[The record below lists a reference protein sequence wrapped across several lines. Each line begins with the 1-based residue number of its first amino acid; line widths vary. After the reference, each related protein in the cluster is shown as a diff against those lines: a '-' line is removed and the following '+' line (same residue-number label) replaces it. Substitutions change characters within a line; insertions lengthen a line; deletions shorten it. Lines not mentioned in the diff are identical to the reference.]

1 MAAVRRGTRLSWA
14 TIHRLKAP
22 RAATT
27 TTWQAMQ
34 DERGCLQSEP
44 TVIKRLW
51 EGYVRKLFS
60 FNNGLSDEHWQNQA
74 PALEPQGTAAE
85 PPVDAAPNV
94 TSITWPLCL
103 QALRKLG
110 NNKAPGPDGI
120 PGEVLKL
127 LLIAEPR
134 CSEQPTT
141 PMGRVLWFTYQSTW
155 TSCIIPAQWRE
166 SIIVFLQKKNTDATV
181 FTGYRGISL
190 ISAPAKVLCSMAC
203 LCLENWLERNQVI
216 CSEQYGFSSQEE
228 CIAAAIALYEACI
241 RRDNAG
247 QPTILLYIDLKQA
260 FDHVDHRG
268 LNIKLQRIN
277 CPTDL
282 RSFINALYACSTV
295 RIKFADGSLG
305 SVIRLLIGVRQG
317 CPMSPAVYK
326 LDINDLP
333 AFIKAQVEDAGV
345 TVPGHDNKW
354 VIALFADDTV
364 EMLDTTAKTL
374 LTCTATVTW
383 LQRNGGAANAPK
395 SAIVVSTSNES
406 SRAEITT
413 EIQAEARHLMFDNI
427 PIPIATQYTYLGLVI
442 TDNLSLL
449 AMANDRILKGTNCLK
464 AYRPILCNTSIP
476 LSARVDIVVCCIQAM
491 VTYGIALWGMSKDAV
506 AGAQKVID
514 NALRTVIGGNSNT
527 KSASIITIRREC
539 GVRSLESC
547 AKAQAL
553 TLLARGRNT
562 QRKSWFAKFTQED
575 PPHVCARS
583 WFSYVRQ
590 VSNEVGE
597 AVTNLKDSGEIAKT
611 LDKQVQAK
619 CKAAGW
625 LRFAASKMAKQRIV
639 ARGYVWPAALGFGLQ
654 ILTRLRVGAQHLG
667 NRLVHLPSNKG
678 RPQQCWSCNA
688 PGTKEDIGHLLSSC
702 TRWSEQRR
710 RYLNKSIRAAKALIC
725 TVRAELCDANIAT
738 LLLGG
743 RVNGQPLPKW
753 GWERKAYVTITA
765 CDVFDAATWEHQPT
779 YLCVAKFL
787 QMIWPRRR
795 RLVFAISI

>member
-1 MAAVRRGTRLSWA
+1 
-14 TIHRLKAP
+14 
-22 RAATT
+22 
-27 TTWQAMQ
+27 
-34 DERGCLQSEP
+34 
-44 TVIKRLW
+44 
-51 EGYVRKLFS
+51 
-60 FNNGLSDEHWQNQA
+60 
-74 PALEPQGTAAE
+74 
-85 PPVDAAPNV
+85 
-94 TSITWPLCL
+94 
-103 QALRKLG
+103 
-110 NNKAPGPDGI
+110 
-120 PGEVLKL
+120 
-127 LLIAEPR
+127 
-134 CSEQPTT
+134 
-141 PMGRVLWFTYQSTW
+141 
-155 TSCIIPAQWRE
+155 
-166 SIIVFLQKKNTDATV
+166 
-181 FTGYRGISL
+181 
-190 ISAPAKVLCSMAC
+190 
-203 LCLENWLERNQVI
+203 
-216 CSEQYGFSSQEE
+216 
-228 CIAAAIALYEACI
+228 
-241 RRDNAG
+241 
-247 QPTILLYIDLKQA
+247 
-260 FDHVDHRG
+260 
-268 LNIKLQRIN
+268 
-277 CPTDL
+277 
-282 RSFINALYACSTV
+282 
-295 RIKFADGSLG
+295 
-305 SVIRLLIGVRQG
+305 
-317 CPMSPAVYK
+317 
-326 LDINDLP
+326 
-333 AFIKAQVEDAGV
+333 
-345 TVPGHDNKW
+345 
-354 VIALFADDTV
+354 
-364 EMLDTTAKTL
+364 
-374 LTCTATVTW
+374 
-383 LQRNGGAANAPK
+383 
-395 SAIVVSTSNES
+395 
-406 SRAEITT
+406 
-413 EIQAEARHLMFDNI
+413 
-427 PIPIATQYTYLGLVI
+427 
-442 TDNLSLL
+442 
-449 AMANDRILKGTNCLK
+449 
-464 AYRPILCNTSIP
+464 
-476 LSARVDIVVCCIQAM
+476 
-491 VTYGIALWGMSKDAV
+491 MSKDAV

>member
-1 MAAVRRGTRLSWA
+1 
-14 TIHRLKAP
+14 
-22 RAATT
+22 
-27 TTWQAMQ
+27 
-34 DERGCLQSEP
+34 
-44 TVIKRLW
+44 
-51 EGYVRKLFS
+51 
-60 FNNGLSDEHWQNQA
+60 
-74 PALEPQGTAAE
+74 
-85 PPVDAAPNV
+85 
-94 TSITWPLCL
+94 
-103 QALRKLG
+103 
-110 NNKAPGPDGI
+110 
-120 PGEVLKL
+120 
-127 LLIAEPR
+127 
-134 CSEQPTT
+134 
-141 PMGRVLWFTYQSTW
+141 
-155 TSCIIPAQWRE
+155 
-166 SIIVFLQKKNTDATV
+166 
-181 FTGYRGISL
+181 
-190 ISAPAKVLCSMAC
+190 MAC

-295 RIKFADGSLG
+295 CIKFADGSLG

-491 VTYGIALWGMSKDAV
+491 VTYGIAL
-506 AGAQKVID
+506 
-514 NALRTVIGGNSNT
+514 
-527 KSASIITIRREC
+527 
-539 GVRSLESC
+539 
-547 AKAQAL
+547 
-553 TLLARGRNT
+553 
-562 QRKSWFAKFTQED
+562 
-575 PPHVCARS
+575 
-583 WFSYVRQ
+583 
-590 VSNEVGE
+590 
-597 AVTNLKDSGEIAKT
+597 
-611 LDKQVQAK
+611 
-619 CKAAGW
+619 
-625 LRFAASKMAKQRIV
+625 
-639 ARGYVWPAALGFGLQ
+639 
-654 ILTRLRVGAQHLG
+654 
-667 NRLVHLPSNKG
+667 
-678 RPQQCWSCNA
+678 
-688 PGTKEDIGHLLSSC
+688 
-702 TRWSEQRR
+702 
-710 RYLNKSIRAAKALIC
+710 
-725 TVRAELCDANIAT
+725 
-738 LLLGG
+738 
-743 RVNGQPLPKW
+743 
-753 GWERKAYVTITA
+753 
-765 CDVFDAATWEHQPT
+765 
-779 YLCVAKFL
+779 
-787 QMIWPRRR
+787 
-795 RLVFAISI
+795 